1 MEDSRDA
8 NGGLDLSWHEALVDL
23 LERAK
28 LCQPE
33 ELAEEINAA
42 TEKLGMDITL
52 YLVDLEQRRLWPLPE
67 RGKTTPPPLSVDGT
81 LAGHAFAAVRTHPMS
96 GPAGSYRLWIPMVD
110 GAERLGVAEVT
121 VPDQRTAAALRRRCE
136 VLVGLVSHLVTV
148 KMPYGDVLHRVRRTR
163 PMSAAGELLLA
174 MLPPLTFSCHRLAVS
189 AVLEPCYDVGG
200 DGFDY
205 AVEAGSAWVMVLDG
219 MGKGLTAGLTC
230 ATALAAIRAA
240 RRDGHGLYA
249 AARAA
254 DQALIRQF
262 PDLRLVTG
270 ILAQLDMDAGA
281 LRYINAG
288 HPAPLLLRA
297 GKAVRSLAGGRRM
310 PLGMDDSTIEVGEE
324 TLEPGDRLLLYTDGV
339 VDADDRGGERFGVER
354 LIDLTERCAAARLP
368 GPETLRRLSHAVMD
382 HQSGPPTDDATLLL
396 VEWSHEASE
405 RTQP

>member
-1 MEDSRDA
+1 
-8 NGGLDLSWHEALVDL
+8 
-23 LERAK
+23 
-28 LCQPE
+28 
-33 ELAEEINAA
+33 
-42 TEKLGMDITL
+42 
-52 YLVDLEQRRLWPLPE
+52 
-67 RGKTTPPPLSVDGT
+67 
-81 LAGHAFAAVRTHPMS
+81 
-96 GPAGSYRLWIPMVD
+96 MVD

-121 VPDQRTAAALRRRCE
+121 LPDQPTAAALRHRCE

-148 KMPYGDVLHRVRRTR
+148 KMPYGDALHRVRRTR

-174 MLPPLTFSCHRLAVS
+174 MLPPLTFSCHRLVVS

-219 MGKGLTAGLTC
+219 MGRGLTAGLTC

-240 RRDGHGLYA
+240 RRDDRGLYA

-254 DQALIRQF
+254 DEALIQQF
-262 PDLRLVTG
+262 PDLRFVTG
-270 ILAQLDMDAGA
+270 VLAQLDLDAGA

-310 PLGMDDSTIEVGEE
+310 PLGIDDSSIEVGEE

-339 VDADDRGGERFGVER
+339 VDADDRDGDRFGLER

-382 HQSGPPTDDATLLL
+382 HQNGPPTDDATLLL
-396 VEWSHEASE
+396 VEWSHEAAE